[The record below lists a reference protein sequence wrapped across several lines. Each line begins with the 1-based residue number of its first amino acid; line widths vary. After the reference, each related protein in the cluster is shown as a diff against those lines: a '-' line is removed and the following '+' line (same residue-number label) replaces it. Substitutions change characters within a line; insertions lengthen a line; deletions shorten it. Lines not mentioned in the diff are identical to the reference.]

1 MTQEGKPVYVAHVGT
16 GFTQQLLDSL
26 MADFKKLKTTSAP
39 FIARDMEGVTWIEP
53 SLSAKVK
60 ICAVYSRPVF
70 RAHETAKILAS
81 PHDLKIKTLE
91 ELTEAKIKPEY
102 VFKEISPF
110 HNCYKSG
117 KLVPAWTSNWPCG
130 KSIHKLCQ
138 PSASSNSH
146 CKTS

>member
-1 MTQEGKPVYVAHVGT
+1 MI
-16 GFTQQLLDSL
+16 
-26 MADFKKLKTTSAP
+26 
-39 FIARDMEGVTWIEP
+39 IAKI
-53 SLSAKVK
+53 LAKVK

-117 KLVPAWTSNWPCG
+117 KLVPAWTSNWPLAE
-130 KSIHKLCQ
+130 KVFISFASLPLHRTRIVKHRNLLSIISYLYSQKCLRQ
-138 PSASSNSH
+138 
-146 CKTS
+146 